1 MVDFVKALRQGM
13 AAKENADKNQ
23 EEIRGILA
31 KASAQFVEAGL
42 QGFAFKVDSAMK
54 LTTESMKKQRIG
66 LLGMALD
73 DMPKYEFSHFVLNAE
88 IGAHQ
93 VELCE
98 WVRSDAGYPVK
109 LKYTGREVTCRDGGG
124 LEVALTEL
132 LATAY
137 AGREIAKLL
146 NKAGVQLP
154 GLASDGPDQAAP

>member
-42 QGFAFKVDSAMK
+42 QGFAFKVDSVMK
-54 LTTESMKKQRIG
+54 LTADSLKKQRAG
-66 LLGMALD
+66 MLGMALGD
-73 DMPKYEFSHFVLNAE
+73 RLEYEHSHYVLKAM
-88 IGAHQ
+88 IGDHG

-98 WVRSDAGYPVK
+98 WGRSDGGYPVK
-109 LKYTGREVTCRDGGG
+109 LKYSGREVTCRDGGG
-124 LEVALTEL
+124 LELALTEL
-132 LATAY
+132 LSTAY

-146 NKAGVQLP
+146 TEAGVTMPRLTS
-154 GLASDGPDQAAP
+154 ASLE

>member
-23 EEIRGILA
+23 EEIRGILT

-42 QGFAFKVDSAMK
+42 QGFAFKVDSVMK
-54 LTTESMKKQRIG
+54 LTADSLKKQRAG
-66 LLGMALD
+66 MLGMALGD
-73 DMPKYEFSHFVLNAE
+73 RLEYEHSHYVLNAM
-88 IGAHQ
+88 IGDHG
-93 VELCE
+93 VGLCE
-98 WVRSDAGYPVK
+98 WGRSDGGYPVK
-109 LKYTGREVTCRDGGG
+109 LKYSGREVTCRDGGG

-146 NKAGVQLP
+146 AEAGATMPRLTS
-154 GLASDGPDQAAP
+154 ASLE